1 MFYLSAKTRLLL
13 FIAVISLLI
22 FSGFSV
28 SVIMVLLFLAI
39 GVYGEMHLTNKF
51 ERIILLNLLCM
62 IIAIYM
68 ITAIFT
74 SNCFADGNYFL
85 VTDPLDYFSLLNL
98 KEMDW
103 DPGLRLASCYL
114 LLSDGNELHE
124 LFVRYCILFSNNYLD
139 GASVIYLTLINVFWG
154 VLACAAVYRILTM
167 IMPPTKA
174 YRYTLIFAL
183 LSPFHIYSTLF
194 VRDIIIAFFYA
205 HAIEI
210 ILKTFKL
217 RNLILLFLMAFIVW
231 GIRLY
236 SGLFLFSLILYY
248 VFVSFAKTRI
258 LRYFAI
264 SLSLIMFVAIVPN
277 IKSSAV
283 YASSSDQLERSKA
296 FSDEHSSESGLSRSL
311 EKLPTGAK
319 EISMCLFTQM
329 MPFPCYIAI
338 PRAET
343 ISQLYVSIFF
353 GIFGIFWYMVFYG
366 LLFMIFIYSGYKAL
380 SFNEYL
386 LLSVIAIFLV
396 LNLAHVDVRRI
407 MCIYPLIY
415 YLYFKIQII
424 IKKRKKHKMMV
435 MNKALLVLYIFL
447 VSVYSIVK

>member
-1 MFYLSAKTRLLL
+1 MVYIKAKTRLLL
-13 FIAVISLLI
+13 IIAVFSLLI
-22 FSGFSV
+22 FSSFSV
-28 SVIMVLLFLAI
+28 SVILVLFFLAI
-39 GVYGEMHLTNKF
+39 GVYGEMHLTNKI
-51 ERIILLNLLCM
+51 ERYLLLNLLCLIM
-62 IIAIYM
+62 SVYM

-74 SNCFADGNYFL
+74 SICFADGNYFL

-103 DPGLRLASCYL
+103 DPELRLASCYL

-124 LFVRYCILFSNNYLD
+124 LFVRYCILFSNNCLD

-154 VLACAAVYRILTM
+154 VMACAAVYRILTM
-167 IMPPTKA
+167 IMPPVKA

-210 ILKTFKL
+210 ILKKFKL
-217 RNLILLFLMAFIVW
+217 KNLILLFFMAFIVW

-236 SGLFLFSLILYY
+236 SGLFLFTFILYY
-248 VFVSFAKTRI
+248 VFVSFAKTRK

-264 SLSLIMFVAIVPN
+264 TLSLIMFIAIVPN
-277 IKSSAV
+277 LKSSAV
-283 YASSSDQLERSKA
+283 YESSSDQLERSKT

-311 EKLPTGAK
+311 EKLPTGAR
-319 EISMCLFTQM
+319 EISMCMFTQM

-338 PRAET
+338 PRVET
-343 ISQLYVSIFF
+343 ISQLYVSIFYGVF
-353 GIFGIFWYMVFYG
+353 GLFWYIIFYG
-366 LLFMIFIYSGYKAL
+366 FLFMIIIYSGYKNL
-380 SFNEYL
+380 LFNEYL
-386 LLSVIAIFLV
+386 LLGVIALFLV

-415 YLYFKIQII
+415 YLYFKMQTFIQ
-424 IKKRKKHKMMV
+424 KSNKHKMMV
-435 MNKALLVLYIFL
+435 MNKALLVFYIFL